1 MSMGRNPTYSSGNR
15 PVGGGDRRSSTDP
28 TSLRCTVGGRPWD
41 PEDGE
46 RIEVVNPA
54 TGETVASVPEA
65 GPAGVDAAVAA
76 ATAAFDG
83 WRRTTPKDRAAALLA
98 LAAAIEQRAEE
109 FAELESIDVGKPLAA
124 ARSEILGSADKY
136 RFYAG
141 VGRSLGA
148 VAAGE
153 YKPGITSLVR
163 REPIGVVAALAP
175 WNYPMALTAWKI
187 APALMAGNTVVL
199 KPSPETPLTALL
211 LGQVGAEVL
220 PPGVLEAITGG
231 ASSGEALAAHPD
243 VGMVSLTG
251 GTPTG
256 RAVMATASRT
266 LKRIHLELG
275 GKAPVVVFD
284 DVDLERLV
292 NSLRIGAFWNGGQD
306 CTAAARLYIGPGRR
320 DEVVAAI
327 AEMAGTI
334 EPRDPY
340 EHPDAA
346 LGPLVSRAHRERVH
360 GFVERAAERGA
371 EVLAGGELEQGLGA
385 YYRPTVVAGCGQ
397 DDEIVQREIF
407 GPVISV
413 VSYADE
419 REAIAMAN
427 GVEYGLAAS
436 VWSSNI
442 DRALRVATEIRA
454 GTVWVNDHG
463 PTAVEMPFGGFKQ
476 SGQGRDLSVYAIE
489 EHTELQHIAIA
500 VGDPGAGKR

>member
-1 MSMGRNPTYSSGNR
+1 MAHAQTRT
-15 PVGGGDRRSSTDP
+15 STDP
-28 TSLRCTVGGRPWD
+28 ASLRGSVDGRPWD
-41 PEDGE
+41 PEGEE
-46 RIEVVNPA
+46 RIDVINPA
-54 TGETVASVPEA
+54 TGEVLASVPEA
-65 GPAGVDAAVAA
+65 GEGGVALAVAA
-76 ATAAFDG
+76 AARAFDG
-83 WRRTTPKDRAAALLA
+83 WRRTVPKDRAAALFA
-98 LAAAIEQRAEE
+98 LAAAIEEHAEE
-109 FAELESIDVGKPLAA
+109 FAELESADVGKPLAA
-124 ARSEILGSADKY
+124 ARAEIVGSADKY

-141 VGRSLGA
+141 VGRSMGA

-163 REPIGVVAALAP
+163 REPIGVVAAIAP

-199 KPSPETPLTALL
+199 KPSPETPLTAML
-211 LGQVGAEVL
+211 LGRVAAEVL
-220 PPGVLEAITGG
+220 PPGVLNVITGAAPTG
-231 ASSGEALAAHPD
+231 RALVTHPD

-256 RAVMATASRT
+256 RAVMEAASRG
-266 LKRIHLELG
+266 LKRVHLELG
-275 GKAPVVVFD
+275 GKAPAVVFD

-292 NSLRIGAFWNGGQD
+292 NGLRVGAFWNGGQD
-306 CTAAARLYIGPGRR
+306 CTAASRLYVSSGRAE
-320 DEVVAAI
+320 EVAGAVAAMA
-327 AEMAGTI
+327 AEI
-334 EPRDPY
+334 EPLDPF
-340 EHPDAA
+340 ENPAA
-346 LGPLVSRAHRERVH
+346 SLGPLVSLADRKRVH
-360 GFVERAAERGA
+360 GFVERALDGSDAEL
-371 EVLAGGELEQGLGA
+371 LAGGALESGTGA
-385 YYRPTVVAGCGQ
+385 YYRPTVVAGLRQ
-397 DDEIVQREIF
+397 DDEIVQREVF

-413 VSYADE
+413 ISYEDE

-442 DRALRVATEIRA
+442 DRAMRVATSIRA

-489 EHTELQHIAIA
+489 EHTELQHIAIT